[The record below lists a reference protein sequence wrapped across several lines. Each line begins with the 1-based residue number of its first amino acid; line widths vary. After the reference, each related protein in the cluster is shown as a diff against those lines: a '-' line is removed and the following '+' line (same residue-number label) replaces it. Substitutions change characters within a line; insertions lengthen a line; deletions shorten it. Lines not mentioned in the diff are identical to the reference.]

1 MGLED
6 RGRIA
11 EGAVADLLVVDGD
24 PTTEI
29 DAAADRNRHR
39 RVMKAGLVVA
49 DRERRG
55 TASHA
60 KSK

>member
-24 PTTEI
+24 PAKEI
-29 DAAADRNRHR
+29 AAAADRSNHR
-39 RVMKAGLVVA
+39 RVVKDGLLV
-49 DRERRG
+49 
-55 TASHA
+55 HA
-60 KSK
+60 T